1 MSQENKDL
9 DQPKQHEFN
18 NSKDTGESFSRL
30 VTEPPVAVI
39 RTIVAKFVALLIS
52 IMDKMLESLG
62 IAITEPDKLN
72 ENVEMATKRAKL
84 LSRIM
89 LRVLEDPEVR
99 QNVKELAIALNDSA
113 LKPFLA
119 VALITLKEMEP
130 AIDEAEKELI
140 ERLKEGIRRA
150 GDGAWDAF
158 ENVIAGIP
166 GVGNA
171 WSGFSALTSVIQAGQ
186 TIVQTNLQLILESTY
201 RILGTLRKVNVP
213 GLEAVDSF
221 IDFGI
226 NAYNIYTNVTNKFDE
241 INATMQQLKFEPKEG
256 LTKQKVVENMM
267 PEGLNAVMD
276 PKTDEPKT
284 DEPKTDEPKT
294 DEPKTDEPKT
304 DELPKTDESPKTD
317 ELPKTDQPP
326 QKKTPV
332 KKGGTRRK
340 YKRRRKRRT
349 KKRALR
355 KKH

>member
-1 MSQENKDL
+1 MSQENKVL
-9 DQPKQHEFN
+9 DQPKQLEFN

-62 IAITEPDKLN
+62 IAISEPDKFD
-72 ENVEMATKRAKL
+72 ENITIATERAKL
-84 LSRIM
+84 LSMIM
-89 LRVLEDPEVR
+89 IRVLEDPEVR

-130 AIDEAEKELI
+130 AIDEAEAELI

-158 ENVIAGIP
+158 ENVIAGVP

-171 WSGFSALTSVIQAGQ
+171 WSAFSALTSVIQAGQ
-186 TIVQTNLQLILESTY
+186 TVVQTSLQLILESTY

-241 INATMQQLKFEPKEG
+241 INATMQQLKFKPTEG
-256 LTKQKVVENMM
+256 LTKQKVVENMKEQSDAANAM
-267 PEGLNAVMD
+267 MPGGLESVTNPQQGTPPVEKPSEPSLKQPTEKPEGK
-276 PKTDEPKT
+276 PIT
-284 DEPKTDEPKT
+284 
-294 DEPKTDEPKT
+294 
-304 DELPKTDESPKTD
+304 
-317 ELPKTDQPP
+317 QP
-326 QKKTPV
+326 TPI
-332 KKGGTRRK
+332 KKGGSRRK